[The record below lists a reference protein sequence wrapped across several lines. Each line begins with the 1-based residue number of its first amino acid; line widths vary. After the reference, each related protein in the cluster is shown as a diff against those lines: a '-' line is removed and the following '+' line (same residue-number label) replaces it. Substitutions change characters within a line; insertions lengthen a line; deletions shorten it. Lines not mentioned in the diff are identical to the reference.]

1 MKIVLIMLMLVGCVF
16 GLDNGIYKVINVV
29 DGDTVDIALPDDK
42 KARVRL
48 AFIDT
53 MESSKN
59 KRAKDLSVKCN
70 IDITDIVED
79 GKESKKYL
87 MEMILT
93 KDVNIKFYGMDNKDL
108 RYIGEIFLPNDP
120 ESVNIKMI
128 KYGNALPYI
137 TYIKKYKQDVNFY
150 KNIVRENEDYITT
163 DVCVKSS
170 LGK

>member
-1 MKIVLIMLMLVGCVF
+1 MKLLLVMLMLVISLF
-16 GLDNGIYKVINVV
+16 GIENGTYNVIKIV

-108 RYIGEIFLPNDP
+108 RYIGELFLPNDT

-137 TYIKKYKQDVNFY
+137 TYIRKYKQDINFY

-163 DVCVKSS
+163 DECVKSS

>member
-16 GLDNGIYKVINVV
+16 GLDNGVYNVIKIV
-29 DGDTVDIALPDDK
+29 DGDTIDVGLPNGN
-42 KARVRL
+42 KARIRL

-59 KRAKDLSVKCN
+59 KRAKDLSTKCN
-70 IDITDIVED
+70 IDLTDIIED

-93 KDVNIKFYGMDNKDL
+93 KDVNIIFYGMDNKDL
-108 RYIGEIFLPNDP
+108 RYIGELFLPGDK
-120 ESVNIKMI
+120 ESINIKMI

-137 TYIKKYKQDVNFY
+137 TYIRKYKQDVNYY

-163 DVCVKSS
+163 DECVKSS